1 VHPLR
6 IQNSFAAL
14 EAIMAQV
21 DEFLAE
27 MLPRWRKAYRALCG
41 GDVEPWAAIWS
52 TRDPVSLFGA
62 AGSASGIEEVRRVQD
77 WVAGHFAG
85 LVDEKQE
92 LIAAGACGDLAY
104 TVAFE
109 HKTVDTP
116 AGERATY
123 TLRTTHV
130 FRREDGEWRIVHRHG
145 DRPPQRDDFPIAPAH
160 GTA

>member
-1 VHPLR
+1 MHPLR
-6 IQNSFAAL
+6 IENNRVVS
-14 EAIMAQV
+14 EVMVAQV

-27 MLPRWRKAYRALCG
+27 MQPRWQWAYRALCS
-41 GDVEPWAAIWS
+41 GDVGPWAAIWS

-62 AGSASGIEEVRRVQD
+62 AGSASGAEEVRRVQG

-116 AGERATY
+116 GGERATN
-123 TLRTTHV
+123 TLRTTHI
-130 FRREDGEWRIVHRHG
+130 FRREDG
-145 DRPPQRDDFPIAPAH
+145 
-160 GTA
+160 

>member
-1 VHPLR
+1 
-6 IQNSFAAL
+6 
-14 EAIMAQV
+14 MAQV

-27 MLPRWRKAYRALCG
+27 MQPRWHKAYRALCE

-52 TRDPVSLFGA
+52 PRDPVTLFGA
-62 AGSASGIEEVRRVQD
+62 AGSASGTEEVRRVQE

-85 LVDEKQE
+85 LVDEEQE
-92 LIAAGACGDLAY
+92 LVAAGACGDLAY

-116 AGERATY
+116 SGEPVTY
-123 TLRTTHV
+123 TLRSTHV
-130 FRREDGEWRIVHRHG
+130 FRREDGEWRIVHRHA
-145 DRPPQRDDFPIAPAH
+145 DRPPERGDFPIPPAS

>member
-1 VHPLR
+1 
-6 IQNSFAAL
+6 
-14 EAIMAQV
+14 MAQV
-21 DEFLAE
+21 DGFLAE
-27 MLPRWRKAYRALCG
+27 MLPRWQGAYRALCE

-52 TRDPVSLFGA
+52 TREPVSLFGA
-62 AGSASGIEEVRRVQD
+62 AGSASGTEEVRRVQR

-116 AGERATY
+116 GGGRATY
-123 TLRTTHV
+123 TLRATHV

-145 DRPPQRDDFPIAPAH
+145 DRPPQRDDFPIPPAPRSGADVEEL
-160 GTA
+160 T

>member
-14 EAIMAQV
+14 EAIVAQV

-27 MLPRWRKAYRALCG
+27 MVPRWRKAYRALCG
-41 GDVEPWAAIWS
+41 GDVKPWAAIWS
-52 TRDPVSLFGA
+52 THDPVSLFGA

-77 WVAGHFAG
+77 WVAAHFAG

-92 LIAAGACGDLAY
+92 LIAAGACGGLAY

-145 DRPPQRDDFPIAPAH
+145 DRPPHRDDFPIAPAH

>member
-1 VHPLR
+1 V
-6 IQNSFAAL
+6 
-14 EAIMAQV
+14 AQV

-27 MLPRWRKAYRALCG
+27 MQPRWQKAHRALCG

-62 AGSASGIEEVRRVQD
+62 GGSASGTEEVRRVQS

-85 LVDEKQE
+85 LVDDEQE
-92 LIAAGACGDLAY
+92 LVAAGASGDLAY

-116 AGERATY
+116 GGERVTY

-130 FRREDGEWRIVHRHG
+130 FRMEDGEWRIVHRHA
-145 DRPPQRDDFPIAPAH
+145 DRPPRRDDFPITAH
-160 GTA
+160 PRTT